1 MKRKKEKM
9 SKKQFAETMA
19 QEPPRP
25 PAPPHNNK
33 KSKTQKKGGYGGGG
47 LTMEVHAAIREFVK
61 TNDYTHYAIV
71 LERPGV
77 YALPALNVDIFYEG
91 YKHGESLESIS
102 SSLAWNAMGAIMMPP
117 PVNGMD
123 GNPK

>member
-19 QEPPRP
+19 QELNRYFEE
-25 PAPPHNNK
+25 N
-33 KSKTQKKGGYGGGG
+33 

-77 YALPALNVDIFYEG
+77 YALPALNVETA
-91 YKHGESLESIS
+91 SNPCLEH
-102 SSLAWNAMGAIMMPP
+102 LP
-117 PVNGMD
+117 GMRW
-123 GNPK
+123 GRL

>member
-19 QEPPRP
+19 QELNRYFEE
-25 PAPPHNNK
+25 N
-33 KSKTQKKGGYGGGG
+33 

-71 LERPGV
+71 LERPDV
-77 YALPALNVDIFYEG
+77 YALPALNVDFFYEG
-91 YKHGESLESIS
+91 YKHGDSIESLSRR
-102 SSLAWNAMGAIMMPP
+102 
-117 PVNGMD
+117 
-123 GNPK
+123 

>member
-1 MKRKKEKM
+1 M

-19 QEPPRP
+19 QELNRYFEE
-25 PAPPHNNK
+25 N
-33 KSKTQKKGGYGGGG
+33 

-91 YKHGESLESIS
+91 EYSASSEPLCPLERATHS
-102 SSLAWNAMGAIMMPP
+102 AW
-117 PVNGMD
+117 
-123 GNPK
+123 

>member
-19 QEPPRP
+19 QELNRYFEE
-25 PAPPHNNK
+25 N
-33 KSKTQKKGGYGGGG
+33 

-77 YALPALNVDIFYEG
+77 YALPALNVDFFMKGTSMETA
-91 YKHGESLESIS
+91 SNPCLEH
-102 SSLAWNAMGAIMMPP
+102 LP
-117 PVNGMD
+117 GMRW
-123 GNPK
+123 GRL